1 MTDLQRLELRGDPAA
16 AKGKVGARQGRAL
29 TCVKHGTLR
38 QWFDGGAARL
48 IQIKAPGDR
57 STDDLSS
64 TRGRCGVTHNESLY
78 LAFVLITGAVFAATL
93 AWTSWYCR
101 KK

>member
-1 MTDLQRLELRGDPAA
+1 M
-16 AKGKVGARQGRAL
+16 RQGRSAAGPGIDL
-29 TCVKHGTLR
+29 GQAAVC
-38 QWFDGGAARL
+38 FDGAAQL
-48 IQIKAPGDR
+48 MQIKAPSDR
-57 STDDLSS
+57 STEHLSS
-64 TRGRCGVTHNESLY
+64 TRGRRGMTHTESLY